1 LRRFFY
7 IKNIMIKPTLL
18 VLAAGMGSRYGG
30 LKQIDRLG
38 PNGETII
45 DYSIYDAVRAGFG
58 KVVMVIRKSIE
69 DDFKQVFFKK
79 YSGKIDIEY
88 VLQEIEFVPQ
98 GVTYNPERVKPWG
111 TAHAVLMA
119 AGVINEPFCV
129 INGDDFYGADAF
141 RQMATCLMQL
151 DNDST
156 SYCMVGYQLARTLSD
171 YGFVARGVCETGSDG
186 TLLRVTECT
195 QIKRIG
201 SVICYRDAQEVNHTF
216 PDEQTVSMN
225 FWGFTPTYFKELK
238 VSFEKFIRANGDNLK
253 SELYIPT
260 VLTELINDKKASVKV
275 LNSTAEWFGVTYQED
290 RSFVVDRLKKLTAEG
305 EYPSPLW

>member
-1 LRRFFY
+1 
-7 IKNIMIKPTLL
+7 MTKPTLL

-30 LKQIDRLG
+30 LKQIDALG

-69 DDFKQVFFKK
+69 NEFKQVFFEK

-88 VLQEIEFVPQ
+88 VLQEIEYVPQ
-98 GVTYNPERVKPWG
+98 GIAYHPERVKPWG

-119 AGVINEPFCV
+119 DGVINEPFCV

-141 RQMATCLMQL
+141 KKMADFLVQSK
-151 DNDST
+151 NEST
-156 SYCMVGYQLARTLSD
+156 DYCMVGYQLARTLSD
-171 YGFVARGVCETGSDG
+171 YGFVSRGVCETDNSHM
-186 TLLRVTECT
+186 LLRVTECT

-201 SVICYRDAQEVNHTF
+201 TVICYKDAQEVNQTF
-216 PDEQTVSMN
+216 SDDKVVSMN
-225 FWGFTPTYFKELK
+225 FWGFTPAYFRDSK
-238 VSFEKFIRANGDNLK
+238 VLFEKFIRANGNNLK
-253 SELYIPT
+253 SEMYIPM
-260 VLTELINDKKASVKV
+260 VLSELIDEKKATVRV

-290 RSFVVDRLKKLTAEG
+290 RSFVVDRLKKLTEEG
-305 EYPSPLW
+305 IYPSPLW